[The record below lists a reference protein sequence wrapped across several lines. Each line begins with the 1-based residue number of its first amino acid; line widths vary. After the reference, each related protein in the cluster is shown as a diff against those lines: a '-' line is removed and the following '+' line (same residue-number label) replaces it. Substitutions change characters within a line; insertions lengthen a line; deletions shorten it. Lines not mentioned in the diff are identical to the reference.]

1 MSRANRDIPA
11 CAILNRRRFPGL
23 ESLEQV
29 SGTCARKEGLRILT
43 SPRREASLFKL
54 GRTFGFGQF
63 LLYRSRA
70 RRFRLS
76 RQGRLLRTDIRP
88 KAVVHRSRPARQI
101 GEMTV
106 DQR

>member
-11 CAILNRRRFPGL
+11 CAILNRRWFLGL

-29 SGTCARKEGLRILT
+29 PGTCAREEGLRILT

-63 LLYRSRA
+63 LLRNAAAWAACSKALRIICGA
-70 RRFRLS
+70 T
-76 RQGRLLRTDIRP
+76 LLVIPQAEGPRND
-88 KAVVHRSRPARQI
+88 KKE
-101 GEMTV
+101 G
-106 DQR
+106 